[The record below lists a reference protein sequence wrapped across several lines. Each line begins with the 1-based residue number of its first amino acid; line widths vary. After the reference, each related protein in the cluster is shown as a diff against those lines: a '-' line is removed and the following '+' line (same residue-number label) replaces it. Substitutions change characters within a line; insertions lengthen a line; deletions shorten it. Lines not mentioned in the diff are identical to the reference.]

1 MRGGFSAPELEGCD
15 YAGLAKSL
23 GVHGERVEDPEKLPE
38 ALKRAFDK
46 APALV
51 DVVVTRDATS
61 PDALSG
67 LPGVP
72 DLQAL
77 SSWDKLERVRWGR

>member
-1 MRGGFSAPELEGCD
+1 
-15 YAGLAKSL
+15 
-23 GVHGERVEDPEKLPE
+23 VEDPEKLPS
-38 ALKRAFDK
+38 ALKSAFDR

-72 DLQAL
+72 VFQAL
-77 SSWDKLERVRWGR
+77 SSWDKLEQVRRGR